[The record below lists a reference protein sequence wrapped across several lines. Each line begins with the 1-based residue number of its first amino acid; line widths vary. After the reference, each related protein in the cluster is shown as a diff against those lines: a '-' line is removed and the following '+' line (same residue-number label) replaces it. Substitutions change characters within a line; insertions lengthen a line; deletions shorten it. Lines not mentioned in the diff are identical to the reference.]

1 MLCTV
6 ALLSVNITE
15 MFQYTDFL
23 HRCKSLDQR
32 SHHAMQKKVASDQK
46 DSPIRIVLI
55 INLIRTMIM
64 LVMFCS
70 VFFPLKKNVNV
81 FKQIFSVISKHTFAS
96 TKRLCFDVT
105 V

>member
-46 DSPIRIVLI
+46 DSQIRIVLI

-64 LVMFCS
+64 LVMLCS
-70 VFFPLKKNVNV
+70 VFFS
-81 FKQIFSVISKHTFAS
+81 FEEECE
-96 TKRLCFDVT
+96 CFQTNLLSDFET
-105 V
+105 HFC